1 MVEGRNAVIRI
12 SDSGPGISSRD
23 IPHIFDRFYRVD
35 QSRSKVKV
43 SGFGLGL
50 SIVKRIVEL
59 HHGSVSVSSEAGL
72 GSIFIVKLPTA

>member
-59 HHGSVSVSSEAGL
+59 HHGSVSVSSVVRL
-72 GSIFIVKLPTA
+72 K

>member
-35 QSRSKVKV
+35 QSRSKAKV

-59 HHGSVSVSSEAGL
+59 HHGSVNVSSEIGH
-72 GSIFIVKLPTA
+72 GSIFIVKLPIA

>member
-72 GSIFIVKLPTA
+72 GSTFIVKLPIA